1 VPARTLSLALV
12 LFVGCG
18 GANNP
23 ARVDAG
29 GGGAGASSGGAGGG
43 GTGGGGTGGGGSTG
57 TGGGGGTAAADGGA
71 VDSGPVPDAGV
82 FSTSCD
88 DIGTEPTIPTACATV
103 LATKTSSNG
112 TLTDESTLDT
122 QAIQDA
128 IDGCPAGQA
137 VRLAPNGSMD
147 SLLSGS
153 ITMRA
158 GVTLWIDDGVILWG
172 SRNPRDFDAVKS
184 SGLCGGNNTGNGAC
198 SGLINATNVN
208 NAALMGTGTIDG
220 RGGEV
225 TTTGTSTW
233 WQLESADGGNL
244 AAPRL
249 VQVNGGQ
256 NFTVYKLNLRNAPK
270 FHVVFS
276 GTVGFTVWGIN
287 ITTPANSP
295 NTDGVDP
302 GGSTNGVIAYST
314 ISTGDDNVAIKGGGP
329 LVVDNITVAHN
340 HFGRGHGMSIGSETN
355 AGVRNVRV
363 CDLSLD
369 GTSNGLRIKSDS
381 SRGGLV
387 QNVSYTDV
395 CVRNVSST
403 LVFNPYYSSTT
414 GTLIPNFNNIIVRN
428 VHVLTDTK
436 VLLRGYDATR
446 PLVITLDNVVFDGA
460 LTSETYQ
467 DADLT
472 LGPGPV
478 GITPSGTDVMVTN
491 LPSAAA
497 TPRDCT
503 NAF

>member
-1 VPARTLSLALV
+1 LLA
-12 LFVGCG
+12 GCG
-18 GANNP
+18 GKNNP
-23 ARVDAG
+23 SRVDAGYGGTGPGTGGRGGSGG
-29 GGGAGASSGGAGGG
+29 GGGAGGSTGGAGGSTGGASGSG
-43 GTGGGGTGGGGSTG
+43 GTVDAGP
-57 TGGGGGTAAADGGA
+57 A
-71 VDSGPVPDAGV
+71 DSGPPDAGV
-82 FSTSCD
+82 FSTTCD
-88 DIGTEPTIPTACATV
+88 DVLGSEPTIPTACATV
-103 LATKTSSNG
+103 LATKTSNNG

-128 IDGCPAGQA
+128 INSCPTGQA
-137 VRLAPNGSMD
+137 VRLAPNGTMD
-147 SLLSGS
+147 SLLAGS
-153 ITMRA
+153 ITMRS
-158 GVTLWIDDGVILWG
+158 GVTLWIDDGVILWA
-172 SRNPRDFDAVKS
+172 SRNPRDFDAVRGS
-184 SGLCGGNNTGNGAC
+184 NACGGNNTGNAAC
-198 SGLINATNVN
+198 SGLINAANVN
-208 NAALMGTGTIDG
+208 NAAVMGTGTVDG
-220 RGGEV
+220 RGGELV
-225 TTTGTSTW
+225 MGGTSTW
-233 WQLESADGGNL
+233 WQLETADGGNL

-249 VQVNGGQ
+249 VQVTGGQ
-256 NFTVYKLNLRNAPK
+256 NFTIYKLNLRNAPK
-270 FHVVFS
+270 FHVVLS

-287 ITTPANSP
+287 INTPPNSP

-302 GGSTNGVIAYST
+302 GGSTNGVIAYSS

-329 LVVDNITVAHN
+329 LVVQNLTIAHN

-355 AGVRNVRV
+355 AGVQDVRV

-395 CVRNVSST
+395 CVRNVSSA
-403 LVFNPYYSSTT
+403 LVFNPYYSSST
-414 GTLIPNFNNIIVRN
+414 GTLIPNFKNIIVRN

-467 DADLT
+467 DADIT

-478 GITPSGTDVMVTN
+478 GFTPTGTDVNVTN